1 MPSLQEYYD
10 ADVKLHGADS
20 KSAKMLKQQLDNEA
34 YSKGRSAERTFVAGG
49 GPTFQTLDKAD

>member
-1 MPSLQEYYD
+1 MPSLQEVYD
-10 ADVKLHGADS
+10 SAVRLFGEDS
-20 KSAKMLKQQLDNEA
+20 LSAKSAKQQLDNEA